1 MKVLTRAVTAVAVAG
16 LALGVS
22 GPPVAL
28 ADPANTVVAGL
39 GSAGQIRWESLGVS
53 ERLDLI
59 GENQPVDVSIPVPA
73 GVRPGT
79 LTGQV
84 GSVVNVADGRI
95 EVMDGRDSILGS
107 FPVPREAESK
117 PFSVNVSGAEIVDGT
132 ATLRFVLR
140 DRGPVADSCSQPP
153 SLSLTQL
160 GNSFTG
166 PTPNPRTVS
175 DFLPGYLDEIVIRV
189 GPSPTPAEQQAALT
203 LVAELTRL
211 YRPMPVRIDLDT
223 SGAPSAKGAPGRRV
237 IEISEGGK
245 AAMAV
250 KNPGTQA
257 AVLAIGGTG
266 EELTRQVDLFA
277 DRRFTLAQTDSAATL
292 YATPNRTESTDIKTF
307 AQLGMT
313 GEASVLG
320 TTTLYAGF
328 DVARFAVGPITGARV
343 HLKARYT
350 PVVGGEASILVR
362 SGSTVLATRRLDESG
377 VLDLTGDIPAES
389 VTSNV
394 GMALELRYVPDQ
406 ECAPMNDRMTFA
418 LDPQSTVTVIPGV
431 HNRGGFPVLPM
442 AFTPDFDVAVD
453 SPGHL
458 RYAAQAINLM
468 GQQSSETLRP
478 RITTFDAAVG
488 SGTGLLAVGG
498 GTELAD
504 AAMPAPVLPGAPNT
518 FGIGGSPETDVDLS
532 GPLGVVQVF
541 THNARTV
548 LSITG
553 TGDWAL
559 VDDTFNHIRGLPN
572 RWASLTGDVVATGA
586 AHQTVNLTVRE
597 GGALVNEY
605 PGDPWK
611 WWAVLSSA
619 VGVAVAIAAVVIVLM
634 RRRRR
639 AR

>member
-1 MKVLTRAVTAVAVAG
+1 
-16 LALGVS
+16 
-22 GPPVAL
+22 
-28 ADPANTVVAGL
+28 
-39 GSAGQIRWESLGVS
+39 
-53 ERLDLI
+53 
-59 GENQPVDVSIPVPA
+59 
-73 GVRPGT
+73 
-79 LTGQV
+79 
-84 GSVVNVADGRI
+84 
-95 EVMDGRDSILGS
+95 
-107 FPVPREAESK
+107 
-117 PFSVNVSGAEIVDGT
+117 
-132 ATLRFVLR
+132 
-140 DRGPVADSCSQPP
+140 
-153 SLSLTQL
+153 
-160 GNSFTG
+160 
-166 PTPNPRTVS
+166 
-175 DFLPGYLDEIVIRV
+175 
-189 GPSPTPAEQQAALT
+189 
-203 LVAELTRL
+203 
-211 YRPMPVRIDLDT
+211 
-223 SGAPSAKGAPGRRV
+223 
-237 IEISEGGK
+237 
-245 AAMAV
+245 
-250 KNPGTQA
+250 
-257 AVLAIGGTG
+257 
-266 EELTRQVDLFA
+266 
-277 DRRFTLAQTDSAATL
+277 
-292 YATPNRTESTDIKTF
+292 
-307 AQLGMT
+307 
-313 GEASVLG
+313 
-320 TTTLYAGF
+320 
-328 DVARFAVGPITGARV
+328 
-343 HLKARYT
+343 
-350 PVVGGEASILVR
+350 
-362 SGSTVLATRRLDESG
+362 
-377 VLDLTGDIPAES
+377 
-389 VTSNV
+389 
-394 GMALELRYVPDQ
+394 
-406 ECAPMNDRMTFA
+406 MNDRMTFA

-518 FGIGGSPETDVDLS
+518 FGISGSPETDVDLS

-597 GGALVNEY
+597 GGALINEY